1 MRLDCWSSRF
11 FFLFPN
17 LCSLLKVKMMSLLLI
32 LEKTKSQLK
41 ICTYKCNDNKIQN
54 MRLTFLL
61 VAGCSRCFFTFA
73 IFTISYIFTIGWLV
87 YIANI
92 FLMKLFD
99 TPGIFQIM
107 TIVSFLTK
115 TYSTRVDKIS
125 TRTIRLPYKY
135 IESKI
140 EKILISGRI
149 SKKKVK

>member
-1 MRLDCWSSRF
+1 MRLDCWSSIF
-11 FFLFPN
+11 FFLFRS
-17 LCSLLKVKMMSLLLI
+17 LCSLLKVKIMNLLLI
-32 LEKTKSQLK
+32 LVKHL
-41 ICTYKCNDNKIQN
+41 IYKCNGNKIQYK
-54 MRLTFLL
+54 RLTFLL
-61 VAGCSRCFFTFA
+61 FTSRSRCFFTFA

-99 TPGIFQIM
+99 TPGIFQVM

-149 SKKKVK
+149 LLH